1 MKFLVTTK
9 NLQRNTLAPFLFIKV
24 LDFVLKKTEITTRLQ
39 THSAKLSPDL
49 DFNQD
54 ETEAIEHFQTIGF
67 CVRKVC
73 LNINYNTT
81 KIMINT
87 DNPKKEVIEGKLV
100 MKVAEYTVLVEVD
113 DFKYPATYIVNCHV
127 DFKQCRGLAW
137 SQFWK
142 LATVWKSKGIS
153 LSLK

>member
-9 NLQRNTLAPFLFIKV
+9 NLQRNTLAPLFITV
-24 LDFVLKKTEITTRLQ
+24 LEFVLKKTEITTTLQ

-49 DFNQD
+49 DLDQD
-54 ETEAIEHFQTIGF
+54 ETEAIEHFQTIEF
-67 CVRKVC
+67 SARKVC

-81 KIMINT
+81 KIMINI

-100 MKVAEYTVLVEVD
+100 MKIAEYTVLVEAD
-113 DFKYPATYIVNCHV
+113 DFKYPVAYIVNCHV
-127 DFKQCRGLAW
+127 DFKRCRGLAW

-142 LATVWKSKGIS
+142 LETIWKSKGIS